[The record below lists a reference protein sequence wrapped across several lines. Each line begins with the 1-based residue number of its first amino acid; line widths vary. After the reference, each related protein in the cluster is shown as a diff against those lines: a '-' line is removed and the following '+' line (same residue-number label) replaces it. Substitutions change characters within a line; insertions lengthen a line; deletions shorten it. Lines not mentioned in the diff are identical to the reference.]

1 MVTMTYMSTKKSNL
15 GRKASTGFS
24 AVRAKRGRLMPR
36 WRVVGNREGAMLIDD
51 IEYVIFRHPDPATAR
66 QFMLDFGLLD
76 LEQTGDSLYMRSYGD
91 APFSY
96 TASKGEAA
104 FIGIGFRA
112 ASRAALDTLAA
123 RFDSGVMECPRPGG
137 GLYVVGSDP
146 DGRRLEFV
154 FGATRSVTVPSG
166 GAPIMW
172 NDAHARNRLGRFQR
186 PVYGPSHIQ
195 RLGHVALLTPAPQQ
209 MIAWY
214 CETLGMKPSELIY
227 RDDEANVLA
236 AFIHLDKGT
245 AWTDHHTVA
254 IVGTPAPGVD
264 HVSFECR
271 DFDDVGMG
279 YMMMAD
285 KGYTHRWGIGRHFHG
300 SQVFDYWT
308 DPAGF
313 QVEHYVDGDLV
324 NSDNPTLKYPFGR
337 DTLLQW
343 GPAFPGV

>member
-1 MVTMTYMSTKKSNL
+1 
-15 GRKASTGFS
+15 
-24 AVRAKRGRLMPR
+24 
-36 WRVVGNREGAMLIDD
+36 MLIDD
-51 IEYVIFRHPDPATAR
+51 IEYVIFRHPDPAAAR

-76 LEQTGDSLYMRSYGD
+76 LEQKGNSLYMRSYGD

-96 TASKGEAA
+96 VTTNGDAA
-104 FIGIGFRA
+104 FVGIGFRV
-112 ASRAALDTLAA
+112 ASRESLDELAA
-123 RFDSGVMECPRPGG
+123 KFGSGVMECPRPGG

-154 FGATRSVTVPSG
+154 CGATRSAIVPSG
-166 GAPIMW
+166 HAPILW
-172 NDAHARNRLGRFQR
+172 NDAHGKNRLGTFQR
-186 PVYGPSHIQ
+186 PAYGPSHTQ

-227 RDDEANVLA
+227 RDEEANVLA
-236 AFIHLDKGT
+236 AFVHLDKGPD
-245 AWTDHHTVA
+245 WTDHHTVA
-254 IVGTPAPGVD
+254 IVGAPAPGVD

-279 YMMMAD
+279 YMAMAD

-313 QVEHYVDGDLV
+313 HVEHFVDGDLV
-324 NSDNPTLKYPFGR
+324 NGDNPTLKYPVGR
-337 DTLLQW
+337 ETLLQW
-343 GPAFPGV
+343 GPAFPGL